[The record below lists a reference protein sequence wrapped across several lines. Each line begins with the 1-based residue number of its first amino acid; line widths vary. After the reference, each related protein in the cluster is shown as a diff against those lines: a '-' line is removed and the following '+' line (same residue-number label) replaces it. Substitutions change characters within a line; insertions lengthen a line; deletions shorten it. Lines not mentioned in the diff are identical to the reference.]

1 MIPVLHMLTAWSVG
15 VIVKLNCAHW
25 LHVSKLL
32 KKQTK
37 KQSEA
42 KLTCSGKKR
51 KKRNKGK
58 KRRKKGYFN
67 RTSTFSG
74 LMPFEATNSYSTNI
88 IIMKKPFVCFD
99 QSFQF

>member
-15 VIVKLNCAHW
+15 VIVKLNCAHG

-32 KKQTK
+32 KKQTTKQKTK
-37 KQSEA
+37 KET
-42 KLTCSGKKR
+42 KEKK
-51 KKRNKGK
+51 K
-58 KRRKKGYFN
+58 KKGYFN

>member
-1 MIPVLHMLTAWSVG
+1 VIPVLHMLTAWSVG

-42 KLTCSGKKR
+42 KLTCSGKKE
-51 KKRNKGK
+51 KKETKVK
-58 KRRKKGYFN
+58 KEEKKVILTGQAHFL
-67 RTSTFSG
+67 G
-74 LMPFEATNSYSTNI
+74 
-88 IIMKKPFVCFD
+88 
-99 QSFQF
+99 